1 MLKIDF
7 KKYLKQNISKSELT
21 VRLIFY
27 GVMLWISAS
36 FIIFLLF
43 LYQRFYL
50 TLIQAEEIVILK
62 SQLAVDVLDID
73 LYQKVK
79 NAADERQNAPLI
91 NWQEIRN
98 PFPAA
103 PPAKKP

>member
-1 MLKIDF
+1 MFKINL
-7 KKYLKQNISKSELT
+7 KKYFDKNVSKPELMARLTFYCILLIISST
-21 VRLIFY
+21 
-27 GVMLWISAS
+27 
-36 FIIFLLF
+36 FIIFLFF

-79 NAADERQNAPLI
+79 STAENRKNAPVV
-91 NWQEIRN
+91 NWQEVRN

-103 PPAKKP
+103 PVAK

>member
-1 MLKIDF
+1 MFKINL
-7 KKYLKQNISKSELT
+7 KKYFKQEISKSELT
-21 VRLIFY
+21 IRLVFY
-27 GVMLWISAS
+27 VIMLFISAS
-36 FIIFLLF
+36 FIVFLCF

-79 NAADERQNAPLI
+79 TAEENRQNAPAI

-103 PPAKKP
+103 PLTK

>member
-1 MLKIDF
+1 MFKIDF
-7 KKYLKQNISKSELT
+7 KKYLQQNVSKSELI

-27 GVMLWISAS
+27 ILMLFISAS
-36 FIIFLLF
+36 FIVFLFF

-62 SQLAVDVLDID
+62 SQLAVDILDID

-79 NAADERQNAPLI
+79 TAAENRKNAPAI
-91 NWQEIRN
+91 NWREIRN
-98 PFPAA
+98 PFPSA
-103 PPAKKP
+103 PPAK